1 MITKFIREIR
11 TSLYICNFAVTLF
24 NSTVKK
30 KRPFLCYTRVRLSR
44 IGKFVVGGLGK
55 MKKFIALVS
64 LSVLVLF
71 SSLFANTSN
80 TEAAGNKQLL
90 IAEAKKLIGTP
101 YRYGGTTPKGFDC
114 SGFVY
119 YTHKKIG
126 VTLPRSSKQMYQK
139 GTTVHKSGLK
149 AGDLVFFNTSK
160 SKKGVSHVAIYI
172 GNNQVIHAVSKGVK
186 IDSLNN
192 SYWKTRYVG
201 AKRL

>member
-1 MITKFIREIR
+1 
-11 TSLYICNFAVTLF
+11 
-24 NSTVKK
+24 
-30 KRPFLCYTRVRLSR
+30 
-44 IGKFVVGGLGK
+44 
-55 MKKFIALVS
+55 MKKMVALVS

-71 SSLFANTSN
+71 SSLFVNTSN
-80 TEAAGNKQLL
+80 TEAAGNERLL

-101 YRYGGTTPKGFDC
+101 YRYGGTTPRGFDC

-126 VTLPRSSKQMYQK
+126 IILPHSARLMYQK
-139 GTTVHKSGLK
+139 GRTVYKSNLMP
-149 AGDLVFFNTSK
+149 GDLVFFNTSK
-160 SKKGVSHVAIYI
+160 GKSGVSHVAIYI

-192 SYWKTRYVG
+192 PYWKVRYVG

>member
-1 MITKFIREIR
+1 
-11 TSLYICNFAVTLF
+11 
-24 NSTVKK
+24 
-30 KRPFLCYTRVRLSR
+30 
-44 IGKFVVGGLGK
+44 

-71 SSLFANTSN
+71 SSLFVNTSN
-80 TEAAGNKQLL
+80 TEAAGNTNLL

-119 YTHKKIG
+119 YTHKKVGI
-126 VTLPRSSKQMYQK
+126 TLPRSSKLMYQK
-139 GTTVHKSGLK
+139 GKAVHKSGLK

-160 SKKGVSHVAIYI
+160 GKSGVSHVAIYI
-172 GNNQVIHAVSKGVK
+172 GNNQIIHAVSKGVK
-186 IDSLNN
+186 IDNLNN
-192 SYWKTRYVG
+192 SYWKSKYVG

>member
-1 MITKFIREIR
+1 ME
-11 TSLYICNFAVTLF
+11 
-24 NSTVKK
+24 
-30 KRPFLCYTRVRLSR
+30 SR
-44 IGKFVVGGLGK
+44 IGKIVVGGLRK

-64 LSVLVLF
+64 LSFLVMF
-71 SSLFANTSN
+71 SSLFTNTSS
-80 TEAAGNKQLL
+80 TEAAGNSKLL
-90 IAEAKKLIGTP
+90 ITEAKKLIGTP

-126 VTLPRSSKQMYQK
+126 KILPRTSKQMYQK
-139 GTTVHKSGLK
+139 GKTVHKSNLR

-160 SKKGVSHVAIYI
+160 TKTGVSHVAIYI
-172 GNNQVIHAVSKGVK
+172 GNNQIIHATSKGVK

-192 SYWKTRYVG
+192 SYWKSKYVG

>member
-1 MITKFIREIR
+1 
-11 TSLYICNFAVTLF
+11 
-24 NSTVKK
+24 
-30 KRPFLCYTRVRLSR
+30 
-44 IGKFVVGGLGK
+44 
-55 MKKFIALVS
+55 MKKFVAIVS
-64 LSVLVLF
+64 LSFLVMF
-71 SSLFANTSN
+71 SSLFASTSN
-80 TEAAGNKQLL
+80 AEAAVNSRLL

-126 VTLPRSSKQMYQK
+126 KILPRTSKQMYQK
-139 GTTVHKSGLK
+139 GKTVHKANLRP
-149 AGDLVFFNTSK
+149 GDLVFFNTSK

-172 GNNQVIHAVSKGVK
+172 GSNQIIHAVSKGVK

-192 SYWKTRYVG
+192 SYWKSRYVG